1 MWRYSAEH
9 VPKMLSLGF
18 LILRPALPLCSSLLL
33 VERSAYHSQGGEKL
47 ETRQLT
53 NEPHPTPQLRDL
65 QREILQYKR
74 ADGVSLNAE
83 LFLPPHYDPTMH
95 GRLPCILWAYPRCA
109 TLC

>member
-1 MWRYSAEH
+1 MIRIREMSLLHTA
-9 VPKMLSLGF
+9 VPCSLPIF
-18 LILRPALPLCSSLLL
+18 VERPAHHL
-33 VERSAYHSQGGEKL
+33 QGGKKL

-83 LFLPPHYDPTMH
+83 LFLPPHYDPVTH

-109 TLC
+109 ALC